1 MRRKIERIKDAVY
14 ERGYVYNFHFHLIWV
29 TKYRCPAFTT
39 PELMQD
45 MKDILAK
52 IAGLND
58 ITIETMEVM
67 PDHVHLLISFKPKYA
82 PTNVVKALKG
92 GSARLF
98 FEKHPDIKTWK
109 FWNGHLWSSS
119 YYMSTLGNMSKE
131 MVEKYIQNQY
141 KKEVGEKE
149 ATIPPRG

>member
-1 MRRKIERIKDAVY
+1 MKKKERVPDAIY

-39 PELMQD
+39 PELVQD
-45 MKDILAK
+45 MKDILNKVAE
-52 IAGLND
+52 LNG

-82 PTNVVKALKG
+82 PTNIVKAFKG

-98 FEKHPDIKTWK
+98 FSQHPEIKKKKNWEDYTK
-109 FWNGHLWSSS
+109 LIA
-119 YYMSTLGNMSKE
+119 LGITIIFVFMLSGS
-131 MVEKYIQNQY
+131 MVKDLIRRRKN
-141 KKEVGEKE
+141 EKE
-149 ATIPPRG
+149 KEKAD